1 MPLKPP
7 PLDDRK
13 YQDLVDQA
21 LARIPVHTPEW
32 TSFGKSDPGVTL
44 IEVFAFLTESLLYR
58 AKQIPE
64 RNRIKFLSLL
74 GVPLQPAS
82 AAIGLVSLSNERGAP
97 GVLYFGPGLE
107 VRAGQ
112 VPFRTERGLE
122 VMPVEAQIFIK
133 QRVEPD
139 PATKEHYELLYQSFK
154 KDEPEADLG
163 FYATAPFPPP
173 SAGGL
178 DLGSTIDRSIWIALL
193 LREVD
198 TPGKAEDLPDALM
211 RARELLA
218 GRTLNIGVVPTF
230 EDVGLRLAPGADTGT
245 AGADTATW
253 DFDVP
258 KLPEG
263 GLPAASKD
271 RDAQY
276 QTIASAPP
284 PTRPAIFE
292 VTLPSAAELAI
303 WDDLK
308 PLESG
313 TRDFPPAIDDKK
325 QKDRVITWLR
335 IHPSVPPRGKV
346 LWVGINAA
354 AVSQRARTVNEPLPD
369 GNGEP
374 DQAATLSRAPVLPDN
389 VRLTVDGE
397 VWALTDDLLT
407 AGPEV
412 RVPDPRLPPG
422 TPAPPPRPS
431 KVFQLDPEAGQIL
444 FGDGLRGARPPRG
457 ARILV
462 DYDHGVG
469 RAGNVGAGAIKTGPA
484 LPAGVKVSNPVPTWS
499 GADAETTSEGEKQVT
514 RWLQHRDRLV
524 TVGDFEAITLRAPG
538 VSVARVD
545 VLPAFHPDFSLDEP
559 GDAPGTVT
567 LMVIPLY
574 DPKSPDNPSA
584 DRAFLQAIADHLE
597 PRRLVTTEVLLRGP
611 TYRPIYVSI
620 GIKLVAA
627 GSGVADVI
635 KAVEQAVRRFLSP
648 LPDPGVVLDE
658 QTALLQPGFTR
669 QRRGW
674 PLRQAVHGPEIAAA
688 ANRVDGVAWVNEVRL
703 SEGGDVE
710 DAPIPMKKLELPL
723 LARLAVSVG
732 QARPV
737 KDLLG
742 AKPGGTPPARKI
754 VPVPVVPE
762 DC

>member
-7 PLDDRK
+7 PLDDRT

-64 RNRIKFLSLL
+64 RNRLKFLSLL

-82 AAIGLVSLSNERGAP
+82 SAVGLIALSNERGAQEA
-97 GVLYFGPGLE
+97 LYMGPGLE
-107 VRAGQ
+107 LRAGQ
-112 VPFRTERGLE
+112 IPFRTDRGLE
-122 VMPVEAQIFIK
+122 VLPIEAQIFVK
-133 QRVEPD
+133 QSVVPD
-139 PATKEHYELLYQSFK
+139 DATKKQYDLLYQSFK
-154 KDEPEADLG
+154 KDEPGVDLG

-178 DLGSTIDRSIWIALL
+178 DLGTTIDGSLWIALL
-193 LREVD
+193 VRESDVAAGVVD
-198 TPGKAEDLPDALM
+198 FAKA
-211 RARELLA
+211 RAA
-218 GRTLNIGVVPTF
+218 IGGHTLNLGVVPAL
-230 EDVGLRLAPGADTGT
+230 DDAGLRLAPGADTGS

-253 DFDVP
+253 SFDVP
-258 KLPEG
+258 KVAAG

-292 VTLPSAAELAI
+292 ITLPGA
-303 WDDLK
+303 DDLVLWK
-308 PLESG
+308 DLMPLESG
-313 TRDFPPAIDDKK
+313 TRGFPPAIDDKK

-335 IHPSVPPRGKV
+335 IKPSVPPRGKI

-354 AVSQRARTVNEPLPD
+354 AVSQRARVVNEALPD
-369 GNGEP
+369 ANGEP
-374 DQAATLSRAPVLPDN
+374 DQAATLSHAPVLPDN
-389 VRLTVDGE
+389 MRLTVDGE
-397 VWALTDDLLT
+397 PWARIDDLLT

-412 RVPDPRLPPG
+412 SVPDPRAAPG

-431 KVFQLDPEAGQIL
+431 KVFQLDPEAGQIT
-444 FGDGLRGARPPRG
+444 FGDGLRGARPQRDL
-457 ARILV
+457 RVLV

-469 RAGNVGAGAIKTGPA
+469 RAGNVGANAIKSGPA
-484 LPAGVKVSNPVPTWS
+484 LPSGVKVTNPIPTWG
-499 GADAETTSEGEKQVT
+499 GADAETVRDGEKQIT

-524 TVGDFEAITLRAPG
+524 TVGDFESITLRAPG

-545 VLPAFHPDFSLDEP
+545 VLPAFHPDLSRDEP

-567 LMVIPLY
+567 LMVLPRY
-574 DPKSPDNPSA
+574 DARNPDNPSA
-584 DRAFLQAIADHLE
+584 DQAFLRAIADYLE

-611 TYRPIYVSI
+611 TYKPIYVSI

-627 GSGVADVI
+627 GAGVADVI
-635 KAVEQAVRRFLSP
+635 KAVEQAIRRFLSP
-648 LPDPGVVLDE
+648 LPDPGSEAALDA
-658 QTALLQPGFTR
+658 QTALLQPGVALA
-669 QRRGW
+669 RRGW
-674 PLRQAVHGPEIAAA
+674 PLRQAVYGPEIAAA
-688 ANRVDGVAWVNEVRL
+688 ASRVDGVAAVTEVRI
-703 SEGGDVE
+703 SAGGEAE
-710 DAPIPMKKLELPL
+710 DAPISMTKLELPL
-723 LARLAVSVG
+723 LARLAVAVG
-732 QARPV
+732 AARPV

-742 AKPGGTPPARKI
+742 TTPAAPATKKV

>member
-13 YQDLVDQA
+13 YQDLLDQA

-64 RNRIKFLSLL
+64 RNRLKFLSLL

-82 AAIGLVSLSNERGAP
+82 SAVGLVTLSNERGAP
-97 GVLYFGPGLE
+97 GVLYLGPGLE

-112 VPFRTERGLE
+112 VPFRTDRGLE

-133 QRVEPD
+133 QSVEPD
-139 PATKEHYELLYQSFK
+139 QATKDQYELLYQSFK
-154 KDEPEADLG
+154 NDDPAADLG

-178 DLGSTIDRSIWIALL
+178 DLGTTIDRSIWIALL

-198 TPGKAEDLPDALM
+198 TPAKPEDLQDALT
-211 RARELLA
+211 RVREMLA
-218 GRTLNIGVVPTF
+218 GRTLNVGVVPAL
-230 EDVGLRLAPGADTGT
+230 EDAGIRLSPGPEPGT

-258 KLPEG
+258 RLPEG
-263 GLPAASKD
+263 GLPEASKD

-284 PTRPAIFE
+284 PSRPAIFE
-292 VTLPSAAELAI
+292 VTLPSAGDLAI
-303 WDDLK
+303 WDDMK

-313 TRDFPPAIDDKK
+313 TRSFPPAIDDKK

-335 IHPSVPPRGKV
+335 VHPSVPPRGKI

-354 AVSQRARTVNEPLPD
+354 AVAQRARALNEPLPD
-369 GNGEP
+369 GTGEP
-374 DQAATLSRAPVLPDN
+374 DQAASLSRSPVLPDN

-397 VWALTDDLLT
+397 VWSKIDDLLT

-422 TPAPPPRPS
+422 TPAPPPRSS
-431 KVFQLDPEAGQIL
+431 KVFQLDPEAGRIL

-462 DYDHGVG
+462 DYDYGVG
-469 RAGNVGAGAIKTGPA
+469 RTGNVGAGAIKAGPA
-484 LPAGVKVSNPVPTWS
+484 LPAGVKAVNPVPTWG
-499 GADAETTSEGEKQVT
+499 GADAETTRDGEKQVA

-524 TVGDFEAITLRAPG
+524 TAGDFEAIALRAPG
-538 VSVARVD
+538 VDVARVD
-545 VLPAFHPDFSLDEP
+545 VLPAFHPDLSLDEP

-567 LMVIPLY
+567 LMVIPRY
-574 DPKSPDNPSA
+574 DPKNPENPTA
-584 DRAFLQAIADHLE
+584 DQPFLQAIADHLE

-611 TYRPIYVSI
+611 TYKPIYVSI
-620 GIKLVAA
+620 GIKLVATGA
-627 GSGVADVI
+627 GVADVI

-648 LPDPGVVLDE
+648 LPDPGAALDE
-658 QTALLQPGFTR
+658 QTALLQPGFTL

-674 PLRQAVHGPEIAAA
+674 PLRQAVHPAEIAAA
-688 ANRVDGVAWVNEVRL
+688 ANRVDGVAWVNEVRI
-703 SEGGDVE
+703 SDGGEAETD
-710 DAPIPMKKLELPL
+710 PIPMKKLELPL

-732 QARPV
+732 QARTV
-737 KDLLG
+737 KELRGD
-742 AKPGGTPPARKI
+742 KPAGPSARKI

-762 DC
+762 EC

>member
-7 PLDDRK
+7 PLDDRT

-64 RNRIKFLSLL
+64 RNRLKFLSLL

-82 AAIGLVSLSNERGAP
+82 SALGLVTLTNDRGAP
-97 GVLYFGPGLE
+97 GALYLGPGLE

-122 VMPVEAQIFIK
+122 VLPIEAQIFVK
-133 QRVEPD
+133 QSVVPD
-139 PATKEHYELLYQSFK
+139 AVTQHQYDLLYQSFK
-154 KDEPEADLG
+154 VDEPGADLG
-163 FYATAPFPPP
+163 FYATAPFPSP
-173 SAGGL
+173 SSGGL
-178 DLGSTIDRSIWIALL
+178 DLGATIDRSIWIALL

-198 TPGKAEDLPDALM
+198 TPRDAAALKNALTS
-211 RARELLA
+211 AREA
-218 GRTLNIGVVPTF
+218 IGGRTLNVGVVPAL
-230 EDVGLRLAPGADTGT
+230 EEAGLRLAPGADTGSV
-245 AGADTATW
+245 GVDTATW
-253 DFDVP
+253 SFDVP
-258 KLPEG
+258 KVAAD
-263 GLPAASKD
+263 GLPASSKD

-292 VTLPSAAELAI
+292 VTLPAAAELAL
-303 WDDLK
+303 WPDLK

-313 TRDFPPAIDDKK
+313 TRSFPPAIDDKK

-335 IHPSVPPRGKV
+335 IHPSVPPRGKI

-354 AVSQRARTVNEPLPD
+354 AVSQRARVVNEALPEA
-369 GNGEP
+369 NGEP

-389 VRLTVDGE
+389 VRLTVNGE
-397 VWALTDDLLT
+397 PWTRTDDLLT

-412 RVPDPRLPPG
+412 SVPDPRAAPG
-422 TPAPPPRPS
+422 TPAPPPRQS
-431 KVFQLDPEAGQIL
+431 KVFQIDPEAGRIT
-444 FGDGLRGARPPRG
+444 FGDGLRGARPPR
-457 ARILV
+457 AAQILV

-469 RAGNVGAGAIKTGPA
+469 RAGNVGAGAIKSGPA
-484 LPAGVKVSNPVPTWS
+484 LPAGVKVTNPIATWG
-499 GADAETTSEGEKQVT
+499 GADAETVREGEKQIT

-524 TVGDFEAITLRAPG
+524 TLGDFEAITLRAPG

-545 VLPAFHPDFSLDEP
+545 VLPAFHPDLSRDEP

-567 LMVIPLY
+567 LMVLPRY
-574 DPKSPDNPSA
+574 DPRNVDNPSA
-584 DRAFLQAIADHLE
+584 DQAFLQAIAAYLE

-611 TYRPIYVSI
+611 TYKPIYVSI

-627 GSGVADVI
+627 GAGVAEVI
-635 KAVEQAVRRFLSP
+635 KAVEQAIRKFLSP
-648 LPDPGVVLDE
+648 LPDPDAALDE
-658 QTALLQPGFTR
+658 QTALLQPGFT
-669 QRRGW
+669 QKRRGW
-674 PLRQAVHGPEIAAA
+674 PLRQAVYGPEIAAA
-688 ANRVDGVAWVNEVRL
+688 ASRVDGVAAVTEVRL
-703 SEGGDVE
+703 STGGDVE
-710 DAPIPMKKLELPL
+710 NEPIPMTKLELPL

-732 QARPV
+732 QARSV
-737 KDLLG
+737 KELLG
-742 AKPGGTPPARKI
+742 ASPATTATKKI

-762 DC
+762 EC